1 MNYRLYN
8 LLIAVLALTL
18 ASSCKQDGLLDELN
32 PTTVTIN
39 IELPELPGEAVVEN
53 PKITIHNVTDNS
65 DTEIPQSEPIQL
77 LPGLYDISYHAT
89 VITPGQAQSQL
100 RGMNQSVVVG
110 SSDTFIT
117 IKVYQSVNTDDLIIS
132 EIFYTGTLQPSGN
145 PYYGDDYIKLYNNTD
160 HVVYADGLSIVEG
173 KFITSEKLDCT
184 PNIID
189 EAMTVQAIYTIPGD
203 GLSVPVQPGQ
213 YLLLCDNGMDHRP
226 NNPQSFDLSHADFE
240 WYDVSTS
247 PSNMDI
253 DSPVPNLD
261 KWYCYTKSYW
271 MLHNRGLKCYAIARI
286 PMERDKYLTENLYSY
301 NYEVVTVAGTYPM
314 SQTAYKLPNEWIVD
328 AVCCSVPSLYAWQS
342 CSAMLDCGWTYC
354 GRYNND
360 SQRYFHSVRR
370 RVEHI
375 EPDGRVVL
383 QDTNNSTKDFEPNA
397 KPSEIELQQTFFPE

>member
-1 MNYRLYN
+1 MIYRIYN

-18 ASSCKQDGLLDELN
+18 ASSCKQDALLNELN

-39 IELPELPGEAVVEN
+39 IELPELPEDAVVE
-53 PKITIHNVTDNS
+53 KQTITTHNVTDNS
-65 DTEIPQSEPIQL
+65 DIEFFQPEPIQL

-89 VITPGQAQSQL
+89 VITPGQSQTHL
-100 RGMNQSVVVG
+100 RGMSQSVVVG
-110 SSDTFIT
+110 SSDTSIT
-117 IKVYQSVNTDDLIIS
+117 IKVYQSVNSDDLIIS

-189 EAMTVQAIYTIPGD
+189 EAMTVQAIYTIPGE
-203 GLSVPVQPGQ
+203 GHSVAVQPGQ

-226 NNPQSFDLSHADFE
+226 NNPHSFDLSHADFE

-247 PSNMDI
+247 PSHMDI

-286 PMERDKYLTENLYSY
+286 PMERDKFLTENLYTY
-301 NYEVVTVAGTYPM
+301 NYEVVTVAGTYHM

-328 AVCCSVPSLYAWQS
+328 AVCCSVPALYAWQS
-342 CSAMLDCGWTYC
+342 CSPMLDRGWTYC

-360 SQRYFHSVRR
+360 SQRYFHSIRR